1 MIKNILF
8 YRCVVMKKLSSILVI
23 SLILFLLSWCGKQV
37 EDAIVSSWSVQW
49 FTSSYI
55 VGNTP
60 ISQKALYG
68 TVIADSIK
76 TITTN
81 RGGILEYINCQPG
94 KQVYKNTII
103 AKIQANENDMT
114 YQNSLIQLSALQNQL
129 DNLTTIYALT
139 QDTFGVQTTILRD
152 QYENNAQLLQNF
164 EKSQDYSDASIATQ
178 QELLQQQYTS
188 LKTAKSIDLDKMQ
201 TSISTA
207 YKQYL
212 VMVKDALKKVND
224 VFASSLP
231 VSDKDP
237 QLKQDVLAEYSR
249 LKNKVSDT
257 MTASQFSQYLS
268 DVSELMTLAASSITA
283 TTPSSSL
290 PQASSAGL
298 SIDGLYTIYTTL
310 STTVL
315 WAKSAFDGV
324 AASYDSVKNTY
335 NTQLKSADTNAD
347 NLENTTAKSTALQL
361 ENQKASLQL
370 AQKTLQNQLNSADAS
385 QQIQLI
391 GLKNQILTLR
401 QNISVLSNSL
411 NGEVL
416 YAGVDGVVKMRAI
429 GEDNKVAPNTLLCQI
444 MPTNPGNLSL
454 QIFSYQ
460 QVPLWSKVSISN
472 DQGKFLGTWTLAY
485 EYPYRDP
492 ATQNYIYEIPVI
504 NFPLKENEKV
514 LVTSSQ
520 LADKNQLRIPLQYI
534 SPRLEGNLVRRKS
547 WSSVQ
552 EVYVTLW
559 SINDSYV
566 QVLRGLN
573 IGDEIVN

>member
-1 MIKNILF
+1 M
-8 YRCVVMKKLSSILVI
+8 
-23 SLILFLLSWCGKQV
+23 
-37 EDAIVSSWSVQW
+37 
-49 FTSSYI
+49 
-55 VGNTP
+55 GNTP

-164 EKSQDYSDASIATQ
+164 EKSQDYSEASIDTQ

-268 DVSELMTLAASSITA
+268 DVSELMTLAASSIVA
-283 TTPSSSL
+283 SSPSSSL

-315 WAKSAFDGV
+315 
-324 AASYDSVKNTY
+324 
-335 NTQLKSADTNAD
+335 
-347 NLENTTAKSTALQL
+347 
-361 ENQKASLQL
+361 
-370 AQKTLQNQLNSADAS
+370 
-385 QQIQLI
+385 
-391 GLKNQILTLR
+391 
-401 QNISVLSNSL
+401 
-411 NGEVL
+411 
-416 YAGVDGVVKMRAI
+416 
-429 GEDNKVAPNTLLCQI
+429 
-444 MPTNPGNLSL
+444 
-454 QIFSYQ
+454 
-460 QVPLWSKVSISN
+460 
-472 DQGKFLGTWTLAY
+472 
-485 EYPYRDP
+485 
-492 ATQNYIYEIPVI
+492 
-504 NFPLKENEKV
+504 
-514 LVTSSQ
+514 
-520 LADKNQLRIPLQYI
+520 
-534 SPRLEGNLVRRKS
+534 
-547 WSSVQ
+547 
-552 EVYVTLW
+552 
-559 SINDSYV
+559 
-566 QVLRGLN
+566 
-573 IGDEIVN
+573 

>member
-1 MIKNILF
+1 
-8 YRCVVMKKLSSILVI
+8 MKKLSSILVI

-224 VFASSLP
+224 VFNSSLS

-237 QLKQDVLAEYSR
+237 QLKQDVLTEYSR
-249 LKNKVSDT
+249 LKKKISDT

-335 NTQLKSADTNAD
+335 NTQLKTADINID

-370 AQKTLQNQLNSADAS
+370 AQKTLENQLNSTDAS

-391 GLKNQILTLR
+391 GLKNQILALR

-444 MPTNPGNLSL
+444 MPTNLGNLSL

-460 QVPLWSKVSISN
+460 QVPLWSKVSIFN
-472 DQGKFLGTWTLAY
+472 DQGKFLGTWTLVY

-547 WSSVQ
+547 WSGVQ

-559 SINDSYV
+559 NIDDSYV
-566 QVLRGLN
+566 QVLSGLN
-573 IGDEIVN
+573 VGDEVVN

>member
-1 MIKNILF
+1 
-8 YRCVVMKKLSSILVI
+8 MKKLSSILVI

-224 VFASSLP
+224 VFNSSLS

-257 MTASQFSQYLS
+257 MTTSQFSQYLS

-335 NTQLKSADTNAD
+335 NTQLKTADINID

-370 AQKTLQNQLNSADAS
+370 AQKTLENQLNSTDAS

-391 GLKNQILTLR
+391 GLKNQILALR

-444 MPTNPGNLSL
+444 MPTNQGNLSL

-460 QVPLWSKVSISN
+460 QMSIWSKVSIFN

-566 QVLRGLN
+566 QVLSGLN